1 MRPSPAVS
9 QATGSRAESGSQP
22 TSGEDGA
29 QGWMFTGEHRHAI
42 DEKGRLAVPV
52 RFRASLAGG
61 ALVARWLDA
70 CLALFPMTAWD
81 ELAAKVAALPL
92 ADAGA
97 RTFSRFVFSGAF
109 EVDLDRQGRFVVPAS
124 LRGWAALEGEAVI
137 VGARD
142 HVEIWAPQR
151 WAAYSAEM
159 NSPDALAA
167 HLDGLG
173 I

>member
-1 MRPSPAVS
+1 
-9 QATGSRAESGSQP
+9 
-22 TSGEDGA
+22 
-29 QGWMFTGEHRHAI
+29 MFTGEYRHAI
-42 DEKGRLAVPV
+42 DEKGRIAVPV

-70 CLALFPMTAWD
+70 CLALFPRTAWD
-81 ELAAKVAALPL
+81 DLATKVAALPIS
-92 ADAGA
+92 DAGA
-97 RTFSRFVFSGAF
+97 RTFSRFLFSGAF
-109 EVDLDRQGRFVVPAS
+109 EVEPDRQGRFVLPAS
-124 LRGWAALEGEAVI
+124 LRAWAGLGEEAVI

-142 HVEIWAPQR
+142 HVEIWAPAR
-151 WAAYSAEM
+151 WADYGAEM